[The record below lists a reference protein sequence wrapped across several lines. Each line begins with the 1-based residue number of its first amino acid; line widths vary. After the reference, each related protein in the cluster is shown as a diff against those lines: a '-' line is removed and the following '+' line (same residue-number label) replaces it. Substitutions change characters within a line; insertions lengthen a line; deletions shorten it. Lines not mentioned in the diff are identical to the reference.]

1 MLNQGKKLLRIC
13 EMQEGEG
20 IECKKKKKNENVG
33 WMNGRNGKNWNAV
46 ELDKQMRERDRET
59 GGENRD

>member
-1 MLNQGKKLLRIC
+1 MLNQGKKLVRIC

-20 IECKKKKKNENVG
+20 IECKKRKCRLDE
-33 WMNGRNGKNWNAV
+33 WEEWEELECS